1 MDQLL
6 IALDVDDSGRA
17 LWLADELG
25 RLAGGVK
32 VGSRLFTAE
41 GPPVVRAL
49 VERGH
54 RVFLDLKFHDIPNT
68 VAGAVEA
75 ATRLGVWMVNVH
87 AAGGF
92 DMMRAAKAAAAEAA
106 ERRST
111 PPPLVIAVTVL
122 TSLDAPA
129 LARVGVASTPVQQ
142 VEALARLAEEAGL
155 DGVVASP
162 QELGIVRACCGPRF
176 LVVTPGIRGGAERGP
191 AATASDDQRRTLSAR
206 DALRAGA
213 SYIVVG
219 RPIIGARDVRAAAEQ
234 LIDDARASL
243 TSP

>member
-6 IALDVDDSGRA
+6 IALDVDDAGRA
-17 LWLADELG
+17 LSLADELKG
-25 RLAGGVK
+25 LAGGVK

-41 GPPVVRAL
+41 GPAIVRAL
-49 VERGH
+49 VEGGH

-68 VAGAVEA
+68 VAGAIEA

-92 DMMRAAKAAAAEAA
+92 DMMRAARAAAAEAA
-106 ERRST
+106 ARGST

-122 TSLDAPA
+122 TSLDGLA
-129 LARVGVASTPVQQ
+129 LSRVGVARTPVEQ
-142 VEALARLAEEAGL
+142 VETLARLAEEAGL

-162 QELGIVRACCGPRF
+162 QELSVVRDCCGPRF
-176 LVVTPGIRGGAERGP
+176 LVVTPGIRGGGDGRP
-191 AATASDDQRRTLSAR
+191 DDQRRTLSAR
-206 DALRAGA
+206 DAIRAGA

-219 RPIIGARDVRAAAEQ
+219 RPIIAARDVRAAAER
-234 LIDDARASL
+234 LIAEAISNP

>member
-6 IALDVDDSGRA
+6 IALDVDDAGRA
-17 LWLADELG
+17 LWLADELKG
-25 RLAGGVK
+25 LAGGLK
-32 VGSRLFTAE
+32 VGSRLFTAA
-41 GPPVVRAL
+41 GPAVVRTL
-49 VERGH
+49 VEAGH

-68 VAGAVEA
+68 VAGAIEA

-92 DMMRAAKAAAAEAA
+92 DMMRAAKAAAAVTA
-106 ERRST
+106 ERESA
-111 PPPLVIAVTVL
+111 PVPLVIAVTVL

-129 LARVGVASTPVQQ
+129 LSRVGVACTPVQQ
-142 VEALARLAEEAGL
+142 VERLARLAEEAGL

-162 QELGIVRACCGPRF
+162 QELGTVRACCGPRF

-191 AATASDDQRRTLSAR
+191 GTPPDDQRRTLNAG

-219 RPIIGARDVRAAAEQ
+219 RPIIGARDVRAAAER
-234 LIDDARASL
+234 LIAEARANL